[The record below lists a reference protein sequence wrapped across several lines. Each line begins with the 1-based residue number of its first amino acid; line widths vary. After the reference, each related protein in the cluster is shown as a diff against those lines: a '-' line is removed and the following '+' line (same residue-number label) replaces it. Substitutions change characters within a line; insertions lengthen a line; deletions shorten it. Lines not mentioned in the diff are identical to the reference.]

1 MMNNDFTA
9 GSCAYRM
16 VALKPRIFHRLRIVL
31 AISFI
36 SIFVVANLPNAYAA
50 SNNGDNS
57 VKMTKQGSFID
68 SHGNLL

>member
-1 MMNNDFTA
+1 MMNGDFTA

-16 VALKPRIFHRLRIVL
+16 VALNPRIFHRLRIIL
-31 AISFI
+31 AISFF
-36 SIFVVANLPNAYAA
+36 SMLVVVNLSNAYAA